1 MTRIK
6 MILAVLT
13 PVLLGAGMIAWWLM
27 QPVAVLVDGR
37 TILVRAGQLTPG
49 GALAD
54 AQVVLCPGDRVQPAI
69 DTLYLH
75 DRPIR
80 IYRNAAFNISVDGQI
95 ITTYSTENIPGNVL
109 ASLGLKLFPGDEL
122 WADGKLTTAD
132 SMLTERMNHTLQL
145 NRARPVQIGARTLA
159 SPAKTAL
166 QVFWQTGLP
175 FQGYRMANPPYS
187 AASSIILLPPVT
199 LAGSLTS
206 SGNSLAEAV
215 AWQGLAPQGLDRF
228 DADLSAGAGTPF
240 TIQRIREDLT
250 IQQQVL
256 GFSRSTQMDDTLELD
271 QTAVVQSGEYGLS
284 MQLTRTRLQDGVE
297 IDKKVESETV
307 IKAPQNEITGVGTKI
322 SVKSTTVDGVTIEY
336 YRAVSAYATS
346 YSPCNVGSSGC
357 SNTTASGGSVHKG
370 VIAVS
375 AKWYYSMVG
384 QQVYIP
390 GYGYA
395 TIEDMGGGIP
405 STPWVDLAYS
415 DEEFVGWHSWV
426 TIYFLTPVPGNI
438 LYDLN

>member
-1 MTRIK
+1 MTWFK
-6 MILAVLT
+6 KILAALT
-13 PVLLGAGMIAWWLM
+13 PVLLGAGMIAWWLL
-27 QPVAVLVDGR
+27 QPVTIVVDGR
-37 TILVRAGQLTPG
+37 TILVRTGQLTPG
-49 GALAD
+49 GVLAD
-54 AQVVLCPGDRVQPAI
+54 GLVVLYPGDRVQPGP

-75 DRPIR
+75 DRPIHV
-80 IYRNAAFNISVDGQI
+80 YRNAAFNISVDGQV
-95 ITTYSTENIPGNVL
+95 ITTYSTEKIPGNVL
-109 ASLGLKLFPGDEL
+109 ASLGLWLFPGDEL
-122 WADGKLTTAD
+122 WADGSLTTAD
-132 SMLTERMNHTLQL
+132 GLLSDRLNHTLQL
-145 NRARPVQIGARTLA
+145 NRAHPVQIGARTLA

-166 QVFWQTGLP
+166 QVFWQTDLP
-175 FQGYRMANPPYS
+175 YQGYRMSNPPQS
-187 AASSIILLPPVT
+187 AAASIQLLPPVT
-199 LAGSLTS
+199 LAGSLAS

-215 AWQGLAPQGLDRF
+215 AWQGLAPQGLDRY
-228 DADLSAGAGTPF
+228 DADLSAAAGTPF
-240 TIQRIREDLT
+240 TILRIREDLT

-256 GFSRSTQMDDTLELD
+256 GFTSSSQMDDTLDLD

-284 MQLTRTRLQDGVE
+284 MQLTRTRMQDGVE

-322 SVKSTTVDGVTIEY
+322 AVKSTTVDGVAIEY

-357 SNTTASGGSVHKG
+357 SNTTASGGTVHKG
-370 VIAVS
+370 VIAVKGS
-375 AKWYYSMVG
+375 WYYSMVG

-405 STPWVDLAYS
+405 GTPWVDLAYS
-415 DEEFVGWHSWV
+415 DDEFVAWHSWV